1 MTAVTIRKLSTRKM
15 LNIQSLSIDIDWH
28 EKRAVTVGKEGGVQR
43 REVKAISKDGQ

>member
-15 LNIQSLSIDIDWH
+15 LNIQSLSVNEN

-43 REVKAISKDGQ
+43 GEAKARSNDAQ